1 MALREAILQ
10 QAKAYLAGPSVMTH
24 DFLAWSRSDSGK
36 QFHYLL
42 PGARSLLH
50 FNMGNA
56 WGERRFSK
64 CARFF
69 GTKLSNRLAIEQRL
83 SLHCN
88 AVALGLPGY
97 SAAQQCQDDTGGD
110 GEEEVGL
117 RRALQ

>member
-1 MALREAILQ
+1 MTLREAVLH
-10 QAKAYLAGPSVMTH
+10 QAKAYLAGPPVKTT
-24 DFLAWSRSDSGK
+24 DCLAWWRSDSGK
-36 QFHYLL
+36 HFHYLL

-97 SAAQQCQDDTGGD
+97 SAAQQCQDDTGGN
-110 GEEEVGL
+110 GEEDDGL
-117 RRALQ
+117 RQALQ